1 MTLGTLPRRPAAFL
15 LESAIS
21 IAPRDAVDW
30 GHAMLGEL
38 AQVESNWSAL
48 LWSLG
53 GAGVLAKH
61 AIVAIILL
69 RHNLV
74 KL

>member
-1 MTLGTLPRRPAAFL
+1 MRATAVALATTIP
-15 LESAIS
+15 
-21 IAPRDAVDW
+21 IAPKDAVDW